1 MDIADP
7 ELPTPCLPWR
17 LEPRVLW
24 LTAGAVLLYGA
35 LAAFANRAHGD
46 AAMLRSALVQG
57 LSCGVTTFGLSTLI
71 DRGIAW
77 QVRRRWPRRS
87 SGAFAALAA
96 MALGA
101 GLHVAANLWAGTPEL
116 VATVALP
123 LLALSLYCPLYAAIA
138 LKRCP

>member
-7 ELPTPCLPWR
+7 EMPMPRLPWR

-46 AAMLRSALVQG
+46 GAMLRSALVQG

-71 DRGIAW
+71 DRVIAW

-87 SGAFAALAA
+87 SGAFAALVAL
-96 MALGA
+96 ALGA

-123 LLALSLYCPLYAAIA
+123 LLALSVYCPLYAAIA
-138 LKRCP
+138 LKRWP